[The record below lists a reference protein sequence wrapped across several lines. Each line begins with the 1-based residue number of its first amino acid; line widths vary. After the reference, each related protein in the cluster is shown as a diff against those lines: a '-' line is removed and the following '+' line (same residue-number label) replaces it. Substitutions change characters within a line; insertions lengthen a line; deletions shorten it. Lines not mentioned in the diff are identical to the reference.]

1 MKTLILIFT
10 LSLTVGAF
18 ASENLALS
26 ECTKGDDGARKT
38 VKSADGSDVSASSS
52 SSSTSND

>member
-26 ECTKGDDGARKT
+26 ECTKGNDLGRQI
-38 VKSADGSDVSASSS
+38 VVSQDGSDVSSSV
-52 SSSTSND
+52 STGTNGN

>member
-18 ASENLALS
+18 ASENLALGD
-26 ECTKGDDGARKT
+26 CTKGNDLGRQTSVVQDG
-38 VKSADGSDVSASSS
+38 GDVSSSVS
-52 SSSTSND
+52 SETIGN